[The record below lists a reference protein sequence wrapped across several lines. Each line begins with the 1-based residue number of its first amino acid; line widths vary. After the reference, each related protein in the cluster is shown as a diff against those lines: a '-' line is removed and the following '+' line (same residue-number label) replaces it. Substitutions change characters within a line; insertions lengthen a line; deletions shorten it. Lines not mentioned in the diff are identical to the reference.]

1 MLQTGIENQDPTI
14 FDDIVDLGRKWLEF
28 ES

>member
-1 MLQTGIENQDPTI
+1 MLQTGIENQDPTT
-14 FDDIVDLGRKWLEF
+14 FDGIVDLSRKWLEF